1 MCAVPLRRGTTRGI
15 DNNTHRHPGVTTL
28 PTKKGHL
35 SCDNVSKHLIGH
47 AKRSFSHTQ
56 GTVGISVSSNY
67 VHSLDSAH
75 MMLTALEM
83 EKRNLDFTAVHD
95 SFWTHAGNID
105 EMNEILR
112 DSFVDLYDGDVL
124 EDLRES
130 WKLRYPDIELP
141 DLPERG
147 DLDIKDV
154 KDSTYFFQ

>member
-1 MCAVPLRRGTTRGI
+1 
-15 DNNTHRHPGVTTL
+15 
-28 PTKKGHL
+28 
-35 SCDNVSKHLIGH
+35 
-47 AKRSFSHTQ
+47 
-56 GTVGISVSSNY
+56 
-67 VHSLDSAH
+67 